1 MHLVLP
7 VKLGHPGFF
16 CGNLVAKLVSELLL
30 FDSAFSKKV
39 RAQEVDRRCAG
50 CIRCTGSHINLHDE

>member
-39 RAQEVDRRCAG
+39 RAQEVDRTLRRLHPLHG
-50 CIRCTGSHINLHDE
+50 QSH